1 MKLHSPT
8 TFHKMYAGRM
18 NAVALRTCSCILQI
32 SVIALTTIA
41 APLARMDA
49 LAATTAQAAEQPANL
64 AAANGAASGLN
75 STRINELQSA
85 IKQRNDAIAALEK
98 EISSFKSQIEDTS
111 KNAQTL
117 QGTIRELELTE
128 KKLKA
133 DTQITENRIDNAQNN
148 IERLSLDIDD
158 KSEQIDTNNATM
170 AKSIRQLNEMDD
182 VTLPELVLSHKNT
195 SDLWVQIDSLDQFRQ
210 GVRDN
215 VRTLRDL
222 KTNLETNRTDKF
234 KELKNLEYYR
244 QVLADQRKVIAAN
257 KQEKDDLLR
266 QTKNKESEYK
276 RTLAQKVK
284 LRDSFQKE
292 ILDFESQLKFEIDVS
307 KLPRTGSGVL
317 SWPLDD
323 VRVTQY
329 FGQTEFAKQNAQVY
343 NGNGHNGIDLRAS
356 VGTPIRSAAE
366 GIVDGTGNTDAGC
379 PGSSYGKWVLV
390 RHPNGLATLYAHLSV
405 ISVQAGQSVDR
416 RQTIGYS
423 ANTGYST
430 GPHLHF
436 TVYASQGVK
445 IMERTGRVCSRP
457 YRLPLADL
465 RAYLNP
471 LLYL

>member
-1 MKLHSPT
+1 MNHHSPT
-8 TFHKMYAGRM
+8 TFRKMYAGRM
-18 NAVALRTCSCILQI
+18 SALFVRTCSCVLQI
-32 SVIALTTIA
+32 SIIAMTVIAV
-41 APLARMDA
+41 PQARIEA
-49 LAATTAQAAEQPANL
+49 LAADQPANL
-64 AAANGAASGLN
+64 AAANGASVN
-75 STRINELQSA
+75 SNRVTELQNA

-98 EISSFKSQIEDTS
+98 EISSFKSQIDDTS

-117 QGTIRELELTE
+117 QGAIRELELTQ
-128 KKLKA
+128 KKLVA
-133 DTQITENRIDNAQNN
+133 DTQITENRIENAQSN
-148 IERLSLDIDD
+148 IERLGLDIDD
-158 KSEQIDTNNATM
+158 KTDQIELSNNAI
-170 AKSIRQLNEMDD
+170 AKSIRQLNEMDNI
-182 VTLPELVLSHKNT
+182 TLPELILSHKNT

-210 GVRDN
+210 SVREN
-215 VRTLRDL
+215 IRILHGL
-222 KTNLETNRTDKF
+222 KTDLESNRADKL

-244 QVLADQRKVIAAN
+244 QMLADQRKVIAAN

-276 RTLAQKVK
+276 KTLAQKVK

-307 KLPRTGSGVL
+307 KLPRTGTGVL
-317 SWPLDD
+317 SWPVDE

-343 NGNGHNGIDLRAS
+343 NGNGHNGIDLMAS
-356 VGTPIRSAAE
+356 IGTPIRSAAE
-366 GIVDGTGNTDAGC
+366 GIVDDTGNTDAGC
-379 PGSSYGKWVLV
+379 PGTSYGKWVLV

-405 ISVQAGQSVDR
+405 ISVKAGQSVDR
-416 RQTIGYS
+416 RQLLGYS
-423 ANTGYST
+423 GKTGYST

-445 IMERTGRVCSRP
+445 VMERTGRVCSRP